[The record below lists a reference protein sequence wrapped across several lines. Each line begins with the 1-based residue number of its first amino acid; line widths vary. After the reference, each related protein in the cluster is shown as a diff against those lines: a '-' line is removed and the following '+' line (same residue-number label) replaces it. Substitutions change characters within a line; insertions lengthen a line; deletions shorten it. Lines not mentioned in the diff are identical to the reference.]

1 MQHVN
6 CNICGIDDT
15 CLIAVQNN
23 YNVVKCRNCG
33 LVYVNPRPDPTTV
46 AQLYTGYHQRDGK
59 DEYDWARLMEKNFKD
74 AALHLNRVFPE
85 RGKILDIGCG
95 YGHFIEIMRDFG
107 WTVWGIDLSPKTL
120 FYAREKGLN
129 AANTSIDDVT
139 FPDDFFDAITA
150 FYVLE
155 HLANPLSALKKVL
168 KMLKPGGVV
177 VIRVPHTTPIVR
189 FLSVFKVKNNLYDIP
204 YHLYDFSP
212 KTISLL
218 LKKAGFSLIR
228 VKPGCP
234 TLPVKFFERLTSV
247 VSGNLA
253 KIFFAISMGKFL
265 MPGTSKTIIA
275 AKELST
281 IEGI

>member
-23 YNVVKCRNCG
+23 YNVVNCRNCG
-33 LVYVNPRPDPTTV
+33 LVYVNPRPVPAVLT
-46 AQLYTGYHQRDGK
+46 QLYTGYHQRDGK
-59 DEYDWARLMEKNFKD
+59 DEHVWARLMERNFKD
-74 AALHLNRVFPE
+74 VALHLNKVFPE

-107 WTVWGIDLSPKTL
+107 WTAWGIDLSPKTL

-155 HLANPLSALKKVL
+155 HLANPLSALKKVI

-189 FLSVFKVKNNLYDIP
+189 ILSVFKVKNNLYDIP

-253 KIFFAISMGKFL
+253 KILFAISMGKFL
-265 MPGTSKTIIA
+265 LPGTSKTIIA
-275 AKELST
+275 TKMSNVL
-281 IEGI
+281 